1 MNKKKI
7 EKFAAVMMIGTITLG
22 MLLGC
27 GKSETAG
34 SPGGVKILY
43 TAGANDDPFRTSLSN
58 AIESSAQSNGVTI
71 ETKLCDNKMQ
81 KQVEDV
87 KQAKANGYSAIIIRP
102 VDPSTALQLEVAA
115 DGLPIVFLNNMPDK
129 SRLTA
134 NKYIYVGSNEEQA
147 GKYQAEYVLKKLG
160 NPSTMNVVILEGEKG
175 HSGTI
180 GRTAAVKNTLKD
192 AGVKANYVFIDYA
205 NWSDTEAETKMNLFF
220 KTGQSCDAIF
230 SNNDTMALGACKALK
245 DQGMDPASIPVTG
258 VDATADG
265 CASIAA
271 GEMAFTVFQDA
282 DGQGKAAVAA
292 AAALGKGKT
301 ISAVKGATEDGM
313 FVWVPFVPVD
323 ASNVSQY
330 QQK

>member
-1 MNKKKI
+1 MDKQKLKKA
-7 EKFAAVMMIGTITLG
+7 AAVVLAGMITAG
-22 MLLGC
+22 MLAGC
-27 GKSETAG
+27 GKATTAG
-34 SPGGVKILY
+34 SAGGIKILY

-58 AIESSAQSNGVTI
+58 AISAAAQENGVTI
-71 ETKLCDNKMQ
+71 ETKLCDNKLQ

-87 KQAKANGYSAIIIRP
+87 KQAKADGYSAIIIRP
-102 VDPSTALQLEVAA
+102 VDPTTALQLEVAA
-115 DGLPIVFLNNMPDK
+115 DGLPIIFLNNMPDK
-129 SRLTA
+129 SRLVA

-147 GKYQAEYVLKKLG
+147 GKCKVEYVLKKLG

-180 GRTAAVKNTLKD
+180 GRTSAVKNTLKD
-192 AGVKANYVFIDYA
+192 AGVKANYVFVDYA

-245 DQGMDPASIPVTG
+245 DQGSDPASIPVTG

-271 GEMAFTVFQDA
+271 GEMAFIVFQDA
-282 DGQGKAAVAA
+282 EGQGKAGVAA
-292 AAALGKGKT
+292 AAALAKGKT
-301 ISAVKGATEDGM
+301 ISSVKGATEDGM

-323 ASNVSQY
+323 VSNVSQY